1 MEIPYDTKANITTY
15 LSVILVPILVGAGF
29 TEATA
34 NIIIGI
40 IALVLVGIVQVLN
53 ERWISKYFT
62 KKNPDEVCYPINE
75 PDSDGRGA

>member
-15 LSVILVPILVGAGF
+15 LSVSLIPILVGAGF

-40 IALVLVGIVQVLN
+40 IALVLVGDSTITKFLLIYMPPIIYFYLN
-53 ERWISKYFT
+53 IL
-62 KKNPDEVCYPINE
+62 
-75 PDSDGRGA
+75 